1 MLPSIQMGP
10 ATPIENFH
18 AFRSAITWS
27 EPFIVAL
34 VAFQVVMLVL
44 SVYVSRRDRGLAPR
58 LTIMVIIAV
67 TVKTSEYLNRIAAAS
82 WQSFCTQNY
91 FDARGVFMSVMVC
104 APLLLDSLIMLL
116 LFLREASQ
124 LLVQVKTTQLKRQY
138 RERNGGTNAISQ
150 GESNNNTKR
159 RSKKE
164 Q

>member
-1 MLPSIQMGP
+1 M
-10 ATPIENFH
+10 ENFH

-34 VAFQVVMLVL
+34 VVFQVVMLVL

-58 LTIMVIIAV
+58 LTIMGIIAL
-67 TVKTSEYLNRIAAAS
+67 TVKSSEYVNRLAAQN

-116 LFLREASQ
+116 LFLREASA
-124 LLVQVKTTQLKRQY
+124 LLIQVKTSQLKKQY
-138 RERNGGTNAISQ
+138 RERNKGT
-150 GESNNNTKR
+150 ENNGNNDSKADGSGNNKKR